1 MGKKNN
7 QKKGKKANAKRQTQS
22 IRLRQDLLAQ
32 AKQFNLLSNVFMSVA
47 LNDIP
52 ACQHVLRII
61 TGIKDLK
68 VKEVRTQYHISKL
81 TSHDAVLDILAED
94 GEGKLYNIEIQ
105 RGSTLD
111 HARRTR
117 FYGSM
122 IDCEFLQKGI
132 NYDEMPEVQIIY
144 ITEKDIWK
152 KGKAIYQVQKL
163 LDDEGEPYNDGKHV
177 TYVNAAVDDGSAIAK
192 LMDYFK
198 TADPTDM
205 SQGDLSKRVQFLK
218 CEKGGHDI
226 MCQIT
231 ERILEEGKKAG
242 KREGRR
248 EGKREGRREG
258 KREGRREGRR
268 EGKLEGKREGKQE
281 QARLT
286 VLNLAKMGVPV
297 EKIAEIVE
305 VNIGLVKNW
314 VEEKK
319 MV

>member
-1 MGKKNN
+1 M
-7 QKKGKKANAKRQTQS
+7 QKS
-22 IRLRQDLLAQ
+22 
-32 AKQFNLLSNVFMSVA
+32 
-47 LNDIP
+47 
-52 ACQHVLRII
+52 
-61 TGIKDLK
+61 
-68 VKEVRTQYHISKL
+68 
-81 TSHDAVLDILAED
+81 
-94 GEGKLYNIEIQ
+94 
-105 RGSTLD
+105 
-111 HARRTR
+111 
-117 FYGSM
+117 
-122 IDCEFLQKGI
+122 
-132 NYDEMPEVQIIY
+132 
-144 ITEKDIWK
+144 
-152 KGKAIYQVQKL
+152 

-231 ERILEEGKKAG
+231 DRILEEGKKAG

-248 EGKREGRREG
+248 DGK
-258 KREGRREGRR
+258 R

-305 VNIGLVKNW
+305 VNIGLVKNL

>member
-7 QKKGKKANAKRQTQS
+7 QKKGRKANAKKQMQS

-47 LNDIP
+47 LDDIP

-61 TGIKDLK
+61 TGIEDLK

-105 RGSTLD
+105 KGDALD

-122 IDCEFLQKGI
+122 IDCEFLQKGK

-144 ITEKDIWK
+144 ISETDIWK
-152 KGKAIYQVQKL
+152 KGKAIYQVQKS
-163 LDDEGEPYNDGKHV
+163 LDDEDMPYDDGKHV

-198 TADPTDM
+198 TADPKDM

-231 ERILEEGKKAG
+231 DRILEVGKK
-242 KREGRR
+242 EGRR
-248 EGKREGRREG
+248 EGKREG
-258 KREGRREGRR
+258 KREGIR
-268 EGKLEGKREGKQE
+268 E

-286 VLNLAKMGVPV
+286 VLNLAKMGMPV

-305 VNIGLVKNW
+305 INIGLVENW
-314 VEEKK
+314 VKEKK